1 MNLSHFEF
9 FKDFVKESP
18 KCFLLD
24 FEIAMFKSIMEVFGK
39 VFITGCQFHF
49 VQNIE
54 KIL

>member
-1 MNLSHFEF
+1 MNPSHFEF
-9 FKDFVKESP
+9 LKDLLKNLQN
-18 KCFLLD
+18 CFLLD
-24 FEIAMFKSIMEVFGK
+24 FEIAMFKSIMEAFGK